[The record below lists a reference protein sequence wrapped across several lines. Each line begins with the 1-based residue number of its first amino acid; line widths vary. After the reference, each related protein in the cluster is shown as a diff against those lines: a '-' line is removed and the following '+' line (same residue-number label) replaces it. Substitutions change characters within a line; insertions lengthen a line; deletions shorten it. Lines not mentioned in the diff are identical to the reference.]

1 MHRKDLGIRKSHAS
15 DAYAMGEFHPRHRSL
30 TQYWQKIRR
39 NNRILSK
46 FYDAKVVDERDGSV
60 KKGSMIGC
68 IRTNRSIPRNNP
80 NSERMF
86 RGTKVSKGRESIR
99 RKRSEFQ
106 PGDIVRYMGKNY
118 TVHGSH
124 CNGTRVI
131 LDNKKSVS
139 VKGIISITK
148 KGGWQ
153 FPQSPGG

>member
-68 IRTNRSIPRNNP
+68 NRTNRSIPRNNP

-86 RGTKVSKGRESIR
+86 RGAKKSKGRVSVR
-99 RKRSEFQ
+99 RRRYIIQSGDTVLLNSEKY
-106 PGDIVRYMGKNY
+106 IVSGIQN
-118 TVHGSH
+118 
-124 CNGTRVI
+124 NGAYVK
-131 LDNKKSVS
+131 LKDKSVVS
-139 VKGIISITK
+139 VRSIQLLK
-148 KGGWQ
+148 HSGGWQ
-153 FPQSPGG
+153 FIPAL